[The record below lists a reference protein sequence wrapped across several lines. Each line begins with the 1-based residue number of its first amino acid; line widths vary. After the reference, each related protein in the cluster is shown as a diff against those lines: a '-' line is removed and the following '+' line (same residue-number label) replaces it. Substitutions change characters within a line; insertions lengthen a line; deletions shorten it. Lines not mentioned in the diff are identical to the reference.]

1 MEQEQVQFLKG
12 IKMLSYRIIKFN
24 QSTGSIVVQY
34 KKDDVVIAT
43 YNFDIPIDD
52 GGLYLVGD
60 ELHERLMSMMPTQ
73 WIARME
79 SLANGVANAADIEAL
94 VDPLPVIEPTPLPAG
109 NQPISTGT
117 QAA

>member
-1 MEQEQVQFLKG
+1 
-12 IKMLSYRIIKFN
+12 MLSYRIIKFN

-34 KKDDVVIAT
+34 KKDDAVIAT

-52 GGLYLVGD
+52 DGLYLVGD